1 MRGRCSLKYLTKRL
15 FVIGILAMVP
25 LLVVSGCV
33 LADRLERSFNDTPQ
47 EVPKELEIVWET
59 WKLLSD
65 EYITQAELDEA
76 KLSAGAIQGMLEAL
90 GDPAPDFL
98 TPDRYQL
105 DAPNLGAIWQVW
117 EILVEEYG
125 GSQELDARLLSE
137 AAIQGM
143 LETLSDRFTEYISP
157 AAYSLQTDDYSA
169 AFEGIGA
176 HVNII
181 DGRLTIVAPIPD
193 TPAEQ
198 AGLAA
203 GDVILAVDGESIQA
217 LDLAEAV
224 LKVRGRKGTPVEL
237 LVVHPEETE
246 PEIITIVRGRITPPS
261 VVWELLPEGTAYLG
275 ISQFVQETEVEVAEA
290 LQEIAAQDA
299 RGLVLDLRRNV
310 GGLLDATVGVA
321 SEFLSEGLVLY
332 QIDNRDQRTDSE
344 VHGGGRAL
352 EIPMVVL
359 VDAFSASGAEVLAGA
374 LQDHERA
381 VLIGTGTFGKGSVN
395 ILRELSDGSAIHLTF
410 ALWYT
415 PQGRLIE
422 GQGLSPD
429 IVVPMDLRIPLGSQ
443 LDIQLAVAREVI
455 QNQFTVATS

>member
-1 MRGRCSLKYLTKRL
+1 M
-15 FVIGILAMVP
+15 
-25 LLVVSGCV
+25 
-33 LADRLERSFNDTPQ
+33 
-47 EVPKELEIVWET
+47 
-59 WKLLSD
+59 
-65 EYITQAELDEA
+65 
-76 KLSAGAIQGMLEAL
+76 
-90 GDPAPDFL
+90 
-98 TPDRYQL
+98 
-105 DAPNLGAIWQVW
+105 
-117 EILVEEYG
+117 
-125 GSQELDARLLSE
+125 
-137 AAIQGM
+137 
-143 LETLSDRFTEYISP
+143 
-157 AAYSLQTDDYSA
+157 
-169 AFEGIGA
+169 
-176 HVNII
+176 
-181 DGRLTIVAPIPD
+181 
-193 TPAEQ
+193 
-198 AGLAA
+198 
-203 GDVILAVDGESIQA
+203 
-217 LDLAEAV
+217 
-224 LKVRGRKGTPVEL
+224 
-237 LVVHPEETE
+237 
-246 PEIITIVRGRITPPS
+246 
-261 VVWELLPEGTAYLG
+261 
-275 ISQFVQETEVEVAEA
+275 EVAEA

-352 EIPMVVL
+352 EIPMVIL

>member
-224 LKVRGRKGTPVEL
+224 LKVRGRKR
-237 LVVHPEETE
+237 HPGRAAGSS
-246 PEIITIVRGRITPPS
+246 PRGDGARDHYHRAR
-261 VVWELLPEGTAYLG
+261 AYHAPL
-275 ISQFVQETEVEVAEA
+275 
-290 LQEIAAQDA
+290 
-299 RGLVLDLRRNV
+299 
-310 GGLLDATVGVA
+310 GGL
-321 SEFLSEGLVLY
+321 
-332 QIDNRDQRTDSE
+332 
-344 VHGGGRAL
+344 
-352 EIPMVVL
+352 
-359 VDAFSASGAEVLAGA
+359 GAPPRG
-374 LQDHERA
+374 
-381 VLIGTGTFGKGSVN
+381 N
-395 ILRELSDGSAIHLTF
+395 
-410 ALWYT
+410 
-415 PQGRLIE
+415 
-422 GQGLSPD
+422 
-429 IVVPMDLRIPLGSQ
+429 RIPWYQ
-443 LDIQLAVAREVI
+443 PVCARDRRWRWRRRCKR
-455 QNQFTVATS
+455 